1 MKTQNTIT
9 SLALLAVAGVC
20 VAGVL
25 SGCRGD
31 RSDKP
36 PRQFFPDMDDAPKW
50 KPQSESDFF
59 ADGRTM
65 RVPVTGTVAFGRQ
78 GFVSSDDW
86 ADPFMQQ
93 RADLLK
99 DDPAHYEGTNPDGSW
114 VEMIPATVPVDAK
127 LLARGQ
133 ERYNISCS
141 SCHGYLGDGKG
152 MVGQAWSYPLPNFHD
167 AKYQPGATEEVVAAD
182 GRRVNRLAQTGLDG
196 YIFHTARYGIAAAQ
210 HGQPAKMP
218 GYAHALTHEDSW
230 AIVAYIRAL
239 QAQRRGTIDDV
250 PAQVRPDLERAAR
263 TMRMNS
269 TTPGASPASPTTG
282 GNQ

>member
-1 MKTQNTIT
+1 MKTIPTIT
-9 SLALLAVAGVC
+9 TLSLLASVC
-20 VAGVL
+20 ALGVL

-50 KPQSESDFF
+50 KPQSQSDFY

-65 RVPVTGTVAFGRQ
+65 RVPVAGTVAFGRQ
-78 GFVSSDDW
+78 GFVSADDW

-99 DDPAHYEGTNPDGSW
+99 DDPGHYEGTNPDGSW
-114 VEMIPATVPVDAK
+114 LAMIPQTVNVDAK

-133 ERYNISCS
+133 ERFNISCAA
-141 SCHGYLGDGKG
+141 CHGYLGDGKG
-152 MVGQAWSYPLPNFHD
+152 TVGQVWSYPLPNFYD

-182 GRRVNRLAQTGLDG
+182 GSKVNRLAQTGLDG

-210 HGQPAKMP
+210 PGLPAKMP
-218 GYAHALTHEDSW
+218 GYAHALSHEDSW
-230 AIVAYIRAL
+230 AIVAHIRAL
-239 QAQRRGTIDDV
+239 QATRQGTIDQV
-250 PAQVRPDLERAAR
+250 PQQLRPELERAATLLR
-263 TMRMNS
+263 SNT
-269 TTPGASPASPTTG
+269 GAPATG